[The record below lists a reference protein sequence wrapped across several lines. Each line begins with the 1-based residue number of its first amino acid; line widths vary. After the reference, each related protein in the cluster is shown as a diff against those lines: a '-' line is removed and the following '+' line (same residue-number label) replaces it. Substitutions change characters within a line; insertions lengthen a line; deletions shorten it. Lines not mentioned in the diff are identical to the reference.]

1 MTKEMKLL
9 LEWLLSGPG
18 QYGECHGKT
27 LDDLIERGWVVV
39 NRDGDQ
45 SGFIAKGADL
55 MHCPVEITAAGRASL
70 EPELQSA
77 AEVSDVLAA
86 TGMG

>member
-1 MTKEMKLL
+1 M

-27 LDDLIERGWVVV
+27 LDALVEQGWVAV

-45 SGFIAKGADL
+45 SGFIAKGPDI
-55 MHCPVEITAAGRASL
+55 MHCPVEITDAGRAALAS
-70 EPELQSA
+70 EPQTA